1 MIEELLEQI
10 NHNGSDRLNLYF
22 ITRELKEGIK
32 SRSKVLEKYKF
43 TVYAVDIDDEIKNHL
58 FELSI
63 DQLEYV
69 IKKDLDITE
78 YEVISDDTKQIFT
91 YSMTNKAM
99 SFADVVNE
107 QLKNKSTIQKV
118 KDLSSLTETAELWAY
133 CVGFFDNDNN
143 WFYSFR
149 KILRGKTVVENN
161 EKKVSFFRT
170 KFDTI
175 SSKLEMVHGETINL
189 DEKIDCLYVNDT
201 FYIIQKTQ
209 FENITCISEEFKEK
223 ATEVAKELID
233 TGLIKGGDLLL
244 KMVNEKPAVHK
255 KLAKLQKLNNYK
267 NLKKTDI
274 NKMLRIAKKFG
285 GKLKKDKEG
294 NLLLESDKD
303 IDLTI
308 KVLAD
313 FYKKGEFS
321 GKPYGTFSGKK
332 LEESK

>member
-1 MIEELLEQI
+1 MIKELLEQI
-10 NHNGSDRLNLYF
+10 KHNGEDRLNLYF
-22 ITRELKEGIK
+22 ITRELKKGIK

-43 TVYAVDIDDEIKNHL
+43 TVHAVDIDNEIKSHL

-63 DQLEYV
+63 DQLEYI
-69 IKKDLDITE
+69 IKKDLDIAE
-78 YEVISDDTKQIFT
+78 YEVVSDDTKQIFT
-91 YSMTNKAM
+91 YSMTNKVM

-107 QLKNKSTIQKV
+107 QLKNKSQIQKV
-118 KDLSSLTETAELWAY
+118 KDLSSLTKNAELWAY

-143 WFYSFR
+143 WIYSFR

-161 EKKVSFFRT
+161 KKKVSFFRT

-223 ATEVAKELID
+223 AEQVANELIE
-233 TGLIKGGDLLL
+233 TGLIKGGEILK
-244 KMVNEKPAVHK
+244 KMVEEKPSLHK
-255 KLAKLQKLNNYK
+255 KLAKLQKIDNYK

-274 NKMLRIAKKFG
+274 NKMLRVAKKYG

-294 NLLLESDKD
+294 NLLLETPNDV
-303 IDLTI
+303 DLTI

-313 FYKKGEFS
+313 FYKIGEFS
-321 GKPYGTFSGKK
+321 KKSYGTFSGKK
-332 LEESK
+332 LQESK